1 MTKNYTHNAIYFAFG
16 VFLSVSIGAISSV
29 KAESAGDA
37 LSAVVPLFKKKTSKR
52 VVEEVVEVETESA
65 PKKTVFVRRRKD
77 PIILPRANPFANGN
91 RDVFALAHL
100 GPHQE
105 LPDDNAGN
113 EASSTVDLD
122 GLTTSSVVL
131 DQDQPQNANVSAAA
145 GSESAANAD
154 ETALLKAEIE
164 SLKAQL
170 LSEKKKAAQLTVD
183 LVRAKEK
190 ASELTEAKQASKAEV
205 ADVAEDTTAKPA
217 SPATDV
223 AVEKVEE
230 KEPETAQAAPI
241 ESEKVATEKPADVKA
256 VDEDVAEIKGDETA
270 KIEELKIADPKVA
283 ESADSKVAASKVAA
297 SKVAEPA
304 ELKVAEPKEAVKEI
318 KATAAE
324 TPAVSD
330 IVDNDTAKL
339 TDVTK
344 EVVTKPEPAE
354 ATTQLTDAE
363 ESAAQTLDTELAGE
377 TQTAQTEAKTAKETK
392 EETKVALAPTNPVT
406 REVQEAPEDVANPD
420 AANVTLNEGEDVAEI
435 DPALLL
441 PFPRENPFPR
451 VVPKVAK
458 GPLYIKLP
466 PVNDTYNM
474 YVLGDSLGSG
484 LWQGLHQN
492 FRGEVAPSVKIVKKA
507 KANTGIVRSDRFDW
521 MKNVEKIA
529 NGGGFQIAVMMFGA
543 NDAQTIRLKGKRH
556 HFGTPAWEQIYRQR
570 IDRMIRALKRQKI
583 AIYWVGLPNVRIPSL
598 RKNYIHFNAIF
609 KEKAEEHGIQFI
621 ETWDVTNDANGNWQ
635 SSGKTVRGKKAVLR
649 AKDGTHFT
657 SSGYRLLAQFP
668 EQVLRPDINQA
679 RANRLAKGLRYKG
692 TDG

>member
-1 MTKNYTHNAIYFAFG
+1 MTKSCTHNAIYFAFG
-16 VFLSVSIGAISSV
+16 VFLSVSIGAISPVHARST
-29 KAESAGDA
+29 DA
-37 LSAVVPLFKKKTSKR
+37 AQPVTIPQFKKKAPKR
-52 VVEEVVEVETESA
+52 VVEEVVEVETEAA
-65 PKKTVFVRRRKD
+65 PEKTVFVRRRKD
-77 PIILPRANPFANGN
+77 PIVLPRANPSLNGN
-91 RDVFALAHL
+91 VLALAHL

-105 LPDDNAGN
+105 LPDASAGN

-131 DQDQPQNANVSAAA
+131 DQDQPQDANVSVAA
-145 GSESAANAD
+145 GSESAANVD

-170 LSEKKKAAQLTVD
+170 LSEKEKAAKLTVD

-190 ASELTEAKQASKAEV
+190 TSQQAEAKPS
-205 ADVAEDTTAKPA
+205 DVAEDVATKPT
-217 SPATDV
+217 PQATDV
-223 AVEKVEE
+223 AGEE
-230 KEPETAQAAPI
+230 KEPETAQAATV
-241 ESEKVATEKPADVKA
+241 ENEKPAADKTTEVK
-256 VDEDVAEIKGDETA
+256 VVEEVVEETKSDETA
-270 KIEELKIADPKVA
+270 KVEEAKTT
-283 ESADSKVAASKVAA
+283 
-297 SKVAEPA
+297 
-304 ELKVAEPKEAVKEI
+304 EPKEAKVSD
-318 KATAAE
+318 AE
-324 TPAVSD
+324 TPALSD
-330 IVDNDTAKL
+330 AVDNDTAKL

-344 EVVTKPEPAE
+344 EAVTAPEPTE
-354 ATTQLTDAE
+354 TKTQVTSDE
-363 ESAAQTLDTELAGE
+363 ESAAQTSDTELADE
-377 TQTAQTEAKTAKETK
+377 TQTSKPEVETATETKETK
-392 EETKVALAPTNPVT
+392 EETKVVRAPTNSVE
-406 REVQEAPEDVANPD
+406 REVKDAPESAANPD
-420 AANVTLNEGEDVAEI
+420 AANATLNEGEEVAEI

-492 FRGEVAPSVKIVKKA
+492 FRGAVAPAIKVVKKA

-521 MKNVEKIA
+521 MENIEKIA
-529 NGGGFQIAVMMFGA
+529 NGGGFQIAVLMFGA
-543 NDAQTIRLKGKRH
+543 NDAQTIRLNGKRH

-570 IDRMIRALKRQKI
+570 IDRMILALKRKKI
-583 AIYWVGLPNVRIPSL
+583 AIYWAGLPNVRVPSL

-609 KEKAEEHGIQFI
+609 KEKADEHGIHFI
-621 ETWDVTNDANGNWQ
+621 ETWDVTNDENGNWQ

-668 EQVLRPDINQA
+668 EKVLRPDINQA
-679 RANRLAKGLRYKG
+679 RANRLAKGLRSRG
-692 TDG
+692 TGG